1 LYAAAVWSCAAGRTQ
16 EWRFVVH
23 VWKDTEGVV
32 LARREKGVND
42 AEIDKQEDNA
52 GRKEKARSDAHAAD
66 QGPRAKHGGNGI
78 LKDVALFSSL
88 ADKELQQIRTHIILR
103 DFKKNQTILHEEE
116 TSEFMYIIISGKVKI
131 SRVGRNGKEAILS
144 MHGSG
149 EFFGELSLID
159 GRTSP
164 ASVLAV
170 ENSNV
175 AIISKDHFYS
185 LLYTQRKILENLLK
199 ILCSRL
205 RDAWQ
210 KIEMLNF
217 NDASQRLKM
226 LLNMLSET
234 YGEKTPKG
242 TVLRVR
248 LIHQDL
254 ADMTGLTRETVT
266 RVLDRWKKSGEIEV
280 LSSKFIRLNDEFQSI
295 QL

>member
-1 LYAAAVWSCAAGRTQ
+1 M
-16 EWRFVVH
+16 
-23 VWKDTEGVV
+23 
-32 LARREKGVND
+32 
-42 AEIDKQEDNA
+42 
-52 GRKEKARSDAHAAD
+52 RSSISKKTAAD
-66 QGPRAKHGGNGI
+66 RNKKMSRAEADIETRGRAHIKHGGNGI

-131 SRVGRNGKEAILS
+131 SRVGRDGKEAILS

-175 AIISKDHFYS
+175 AIISRDHFYS
-185 LLYTQRKILENLLK
+185 LLYTQRKVLENLLK

-226 LLNMLSET
+226 LLNILSET

-280 LSSKFIRLNDEFQSI
+280 LSSKFIRLNDEFNSI
-295 QL
+295 EL

>member
-1 LYAAAVWSCAAGRTQ
+1 MRNSTSKKNAADR
-16 EWRFVVH
+16 
-23 VWKDTEGVV
+23 
-32 LARREKGVND
+32 
-42 AEIDKQEDNA
+42 DK
-52 GRKEKARSDAHAAD
+52 KMFRSDAQTGARGHAHIK
-66 QGPRAKHGGNGI
+66 RGGNGI
-78 LKDVALFSSL
+78 LKDIALFSSL

-103 DFKKNQTILHEEE
+103 DFKKNQTILHEKE

-131 SRVGRNGKEAILS
+131 SRVGKDGKEAILS

-159 GRTSP
+159 GKTSP

-185 LLYTQRKILENLLK
+185 LLYTQRKVLENLLQ

-205 RDAWQ
+205 REAWQ

-234 YGEKTPKG
+234 YGEKTPEG

-248 LIHQDL
+248 LIHQDM

-266 RVLDRWKKSGEIEV
+266 RVLDKWKKSGEIEV
-280 LSSKFIRLNDEFQSI
+280 LRSKYIRLNDEFYSI
-295 QL
+295 EI

>member
-1 LYAAAVWSCAAGRTQ
+1 MRSSINKKTAADRNKKMSRA
-16 EWRFVVH
+16 
-23 VWKDTEGVV
+23 
-32 LARREKGVND
+32 
-42 AEIDKQEDNA
+42 
-52 GRKEKARSDAHAAD
+52 DAHAD
-66 QGPRAKHGGNGI
+66 TRGPAHIKHGGNGI
-78 LKDVALFSSL
+78 LKDVALFASL
-88 ADKELQQIRTHIILR
+88 ADRELQQIRTHIVLR

-131 SRVGRNGKEAILS
+131 SRVGRDGKEAILS

-159 GRTSP
+159 GRTVP
-164 ASVLAV
+164 ADVLAV

-175 AIISKDHFYS
+175 AIISRDHFYT
-185 LLYTQRKILENLLK
+185 LLYTQRKVLENLLK
-199 ILCSRL
+199 ILCARL
-205 RDAWQ
+205 REAWQ

-234 YGEKTPKG
+234 YGEKTPEG

-248 LIHQDL
+248 LIHQDI

-266 RVLDRWKKSGEIEV
+266 RVLDKWKKSGEIDI
-280 LSSKFIRLNDEFQSI
+280 LRSKFIRLNDEFNSI
-295 QL
+295 EL

>member
-1 LYAAAVWSCAAGRTQ
+1 MRSSTSKKTAADRNKKMSRA
-16 EWRFVVH
+16 E
-23 VWKDTEGVV
+23 
-32 LARREKGVND
+32 AR
-42 AEIDKQEDNA
+42 IDKR
-52 GRKEKARSDAHAAD
+52 GRAHVK
-66 QGPRAKHGGNGI
+66 RGGNGI
-78 LKDVALFSSL
+78 LKDIALFSSL

-103 DFKKNQTILHEEE
+103 DFKKNQTILHEKE

-131 SRVGRNGKEAILS
+131 SRVGKDGKEAILS

-159 GRTSP
+159 GRTAP
-164 ASVLAV
+164 ADVLAV

-185 LLYTQRKILENLLK
+185 LLYTQRKVLENLLQ

-205 RDAWQ
+205 REAWQ

-266 RVLDRWKKSGEIEV
+266 RVLDRWKKSGEIDV

-295 QL
+295 EL